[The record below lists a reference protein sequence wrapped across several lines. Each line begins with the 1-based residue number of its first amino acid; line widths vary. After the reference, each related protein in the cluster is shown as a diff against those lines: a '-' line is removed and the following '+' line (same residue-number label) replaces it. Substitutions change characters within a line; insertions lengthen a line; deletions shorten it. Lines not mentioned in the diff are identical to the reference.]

1 MTKVAIIGTGNVG
14 GALGKALAGAG
25 HQVTYAAQSPEHAQ
39 TAAAAV
45 GGTAA
50 ASAAEAAAGAD
61 IIVLA
66 VPFTAAE
73 AVAKEIASAAAG
85 KVVIDTTN
93 PLKPDYSGLATVGG
107 PSGAERIS
115 AALPGAKVVKAFNTM
130 FAGNQGNPTALG
142 QTIDALYAADD
153 EAAAAT
159 FAALASAVGF
169 RPVKVGPLA
178 AATELEAIAWLNIRL
193 QLLNNGAWN
202 TAVVLV
208 APPQAA
214 LAA

>member
-1 MTKVAIIGTGNVG
+1 MAKIAIIGSGNVG
-14 GALGKALAGAG
+14 GALGKALSGAG
-25 HQVTYAAQSPEHAQ
+25 HQITYAAQNLEHAQ
-39 TAAAAV
+39 AAAAAA
-45 GGTAA
+45 GGTAV
-50 ASAAEAAAGAD
+50 ASATEAAAGAD
-61 IIVLA
+61 VVIIA

-73 AVAKEIASAAAG
+73 AVASEIASAAAG

-93 PLKPDYSGLATVGG
+93 PLKPDYSGLATIGG

-115 AALPGAKVVKAFNTM
+115 AALNGAKVVKAFNTM

-153 EAAAAT
+153 ESASAT
-159 FAALASAVGF
+159 FAALASAIGF

-178 AATELEAIAWLNIRL
+178 AAAELEAMAWLNIRL
-193 QLLNNGAWN
+193 QVLNNGAWN
-202 TAVVLV
+202 TAYVLV
-208 APPQAA
+208 APPAST

>member
-14 GALGKALAGAG
+14 GALGKALSGAG
-25 HQVTYAAQSPEHAQ
+25 HSVTYAAQNPEHAQ

-45 GGTAA
+45 SGTAA
-50 ASAAEAAAGAD
+50 ASAAEAAAAAEV
-61 IIVLA
+61 IVLA

-73 AVAKEIASAAAG
+73 AVSADIAAAAAG

-107 PSGAERIS
+107 PSGAARIS
-115 AALPGAKVVKAFNTM
+115 AALNGAHVVKAFNTM

-142 QTIDALYAADD
+142 QVIDALYATDD
-153 EAAAAT
+153 EGASAAFAT
-159 FAALASAVGF
+159 LASSIGF

-178 AATELEAIAWLNIRL
+178 AAAELEAMAWLNIRL

-202 TAVVLV
+202 TAYVLV
-208 APPQAA
+208 APPAA
-214 LAA
+214 AVAA